1 MGFDFNNE
9 VPIYLQIIEDIK
21 MQIISNKYSLNQKL
35 LSVREMSVVY
45 GVNPNTIQ
53 KAFAEL
59 EDMGLV
65 YTERTNGKFVT
76 KDKKVVEKIR
86 KQTID
91 KMMKDFVES
100 MNDIGV
106 DKAQIIDLLGKK
118 E

>member
-53 KAFAEL
+53 KALAEL